1 MNNQQDRAP
10 RPVKRQAVDA
20 GLERADILIIG
31 NGIAGITAALEARN
45 LAPDKRIVVITN
57 QTHPTINTPALKQFA
72 VAKLNREQLLAFPAG
87 TERTN
92 RIHLVNATV
101 EEIHPRSKYVLMD
114 GKRGFGYDSLLLAT
128 GSHPTGLADNIPGR
142 HFDGV
147 LSLHRLPDYM
157 NLRRRLPEVSEVV
170 VVGGGVHAIET
181 VIGMRYWGLEV
192 HWLLRG
198 NTFMRGMLDDE
209 SSDIVLEHM
218 REKGVQIHLQ
228 TEIAGVVGRMGCVAG
243 IITNQQE
250 MIPCQM
256 ILSCIGT
263 RPVTELADHSTIPIK
278 HKNGIIV
285 DDKLR
290 TSVRDVYAA
299 GDVAA
304 LRNPQTGKYETR
316 ALWYAA
322 AFQGRIVGAMLAGRN
337 DLAIQPF
344 GVPWHATHLG
354 ELCMLTVGEPMK
366 QGSNVVT
373 LTDNNQ
379 TGYRRLA
386 IVDNRLVGFLAL
398 GNKQPDDSL
407 AMKRIVDEG
416 LPIRDVVKSIL
427 KGQFDAREYLSKA
440 RSRVAEGMITTRQL
454 PPDWQGQSWEDQ
466 QLPTTGLLAPE
477 APVTSRPTAPR
488 QPVAPA
494 MPTPNTEEMISLSGI
509 EATPE
514 PEPAQLEAE
523 FNPFTG
529 NLPNFANNAR
539 AERMPEYAVQ
549 EEMDNEPSP
558 FTGNLPQLQQQGR
571 GQAAMPAKETAK
583 QFNPSGLWAY
593 SAKMPTVKKTDGR
606 GTEGQEEKTPPRKG
620 SGLLSYTPQN
630 IPARGGK

>member
-10 RPVKRQAVDA
+10 RPAKKQAVDA
-20 GLERADILIIG
+20 GLERADILIVG

-72 VAKLNREQLLAFPAG
+72 IAKLNREQLLAFPAG

-92 RIHLVNATV
+92 RIHLVNASV
-101 EEIHPRSKYVLMD
+101 EEIHPRSKYVMMD
-114 GKRGFGYDSLLLAT
+114 GNRGFGYESLLLAT
-128 GSHPTGLADNIPGR
+128 GSHPTGLAENIPGR

-157 NLRRRLPEVSEVV
+157 NLRRRIPEVSEVV

-192 HWLLRG
+192 HWLIRG
-198 NTFMRGMLDDE
+198 NAFMRGMLDDE

-218 REKGVQIHLQ
+218 REKGVQVHVQ

-263 RPVTELADHSTIPIK
+263 KPATDLADHSTIPIK
-278 HKNGIIV
+278 QKGGIIV

-290 TSVRDVYAA
+290 TSVRGIYAA

-304 LRNPQTGKYETR
+304 LRNPQTGKYEPR

-337 DLAIQPF
+337 ELATQPF

-379 TGYRRLA
+379 NGYRRLA
-386 IVDNRLVGFLAL
+386 IIDNRLVGFLAL

-427 KGQFDAREYLSKA
+427 KGQFDAREYLSKM

-454 PPDWQGQSWEDQ
+454 PPMWQDWENQQS
-466 QLPTTGLLAPE
+466 PTTGRLAPE
-477 APVTSRPTAPR
+477 PLATPAPAPR
-488 QPVAPA
+488 PVAPA
-494 MPTPNTEEMISLSGI
+494 VPVPNTEEMISLPGI
-509 EATPE
+509 EAAPE
-514 PEPAQLEAE
+514 PEPAQMEAE

-529 NLPNFANNAR
+529 NLPNLANNAR
-539 AERMPEYAVQ
+539 AQSIPEYAIQ
-549 EEMDNEPSP
+549 DEMDNEPNP

-571 GQAAMPAKETAK
+571 GQAVMPAKETAR
-583 QFNPSGLWAY
+583 QFNPNGLWAY

-606 GTEGQEEKTPPRKG
+606 GIEGQEERTQPRKT
-620 SGLLSYTPQN
+620 SGLLSYNPQN
-630 IPARGGK
+630 IPTRGGK

>member
-20 GLERADILIIG
+20 GLERADILIVG

-72 VAKLNREQLLAFPAG
+72 VAKVNREQLLAFPAG

-92 RIHLVNATV
+92 RIHLVNASV

-114 GKRGFGYDSLLLAT
+114 GNRGFGYDSLLLAT
-128 GSHPTGLADNIPGR
+128 GSEPTGLSENIPGR

-157 NLRRRLPEVSEVV
+157 NLRRRIPEVSEVV

-198 NTFMRGMLDDE
+198 NVFMRGMLDE
-209 SSDIVLEHM
+209 EASDIVLEHM
-218 REKGVQIHLQ
+218 REKGVQVHLN

-263 RPVTELADHSTIPIK
+263 RPVTELADRSTIPLK

-285 DDKLR
+285 DDKQR
-290 TSVRDVYAA
+290 TSVRDIYAA

-322 AFQGRIVGAMLAGRN
+322 AFQARIVGAMLAGRP
-337 DLAIQPF
+337 DLATQPF
-344 GVPWHATHLG
+344 GVPWHSTHLG

-366 QGSNVVT
+366 QGANVVT
-373 LTDNNQ
+373 LTDNSQ
-379 TGYRRLA
+379 SGYRRLT

-427 KGQFDAREYLSKA
+427 KGQFDAREYLSKM

-454 PPDWQGQSWEDQ
+454 PPEWQDWQNQQS
-466 QLPTTGLLAPE
+466 PTTGRLAPE
-477 APVTSRPTAPR
+477 PPAPR
-488 QPVAPA
+488 PVAPA
-494 MPTPNTEEMISLSGI
+494 PAPNTEEMISLPGI
-509 EATPE
+509 EAAPE
-514 PEPAQLEAE
+514 PEPVQLEAE

-529 NLPNFANNAR
+529 NLPAFANNAR
-539 AERMPEYAVQ
+539 VDRMPEYAVQ
-549 EEMDNEPSP
+549 EEMDDEPNP
-558 FTGNLPQLQQQGR
+558 FTGNLPMIQQPGR
-571 GQAAMPAKETAK
+571 EQAPLPAREAAR
-583 QFNPSGLWAY
+583 QFNPNGLWAY
-593 SAKMPTVKKTDGR
+593 SAKMPAIKKTDGR
-606 GTEGQEEKTPPRKG
+606 GTGEREEKALQRKT
-620 SGLLSYTPQN
+620 SGLLSYTSQN

>member
-10 RPVKRQAVDA
+10 RPARRQTFDA
-20 GLERADILIIG
+20 GLERADILVIG

-72 VAKLNREQLLAFPAG
+72 IAKLNRDQLLAFPAG

-101 EEIHPRSKYVLMD
+101 HEVHPRSKYVLMED
-114 GKRGFGYDSLLLAT
+114 KRGFGYDSLLLAT
-128 GSHPTGLADNIPGR
+128 GSEPTGLSESIPGR

-147 LSLHRLPDYM
+147 LQLHRLPDYM
-157 NLRRRLPEVSEVV
+157 NLRRRIPEVSEVV

-198 NTFMRGMLDDE
+198 NTFMRGMLDE
-209 SSDIVLEHM
+209 EASDIVLEHM
-218 REKGVQIHLQ
+218 REKGVIIHLQ
-228 TEIAGVVGRMGCVAG
+228 TEIAGIVGRMGCVAG
-243 IITNQQE
+243 VVTNQQE

-285 DDKLR
+285 DDKQR
-290 TSVRDVYAA
+290 TSVRDIYAA

-322 AFQGRIVGAMLAGRN
+322 AFQARIAGAMLAGRP
-337 DLAIQPF
+337 DLATQPF
-344 GVPWHATHLG
+344 GVPWHSTHLG

-366 QGSNVVT
+366 QGKDVIT

-379 TGYRRLA
+379 NGYRRLA

-427 KGQFDAREYLSKA
+427 KGQFDAREYLAKV
-440 RSRVAEGMITTRQL
+440 RTRVAAGMITSKPL
-454 PPDWQGQSWEDQ
+454 PPLWQDWDNQQ
-466 QLPTTGLLAPE
+466 QLPSTGRLAPE
-477 APVTSRPTAPR
+477 PPAAPATSRPVA
-488 QPVAPA
+488 PVAPA
-494 MPTPNTEEMISLSGI
+494 PDTEEIRLPRVQTP
-509 EATPE
+509 APLPE
-514 PEPAQLEAE
+514 PEPVQVEAE

-529 NLPNFANNAR
+529 NLPMLANNMS
-539 AERMPEYAVQ
+539 AERTPEAPVPGSLDD
-549 EEMDNEPSP
+549 ELNP
-558 FTGNLPQLQQQGR
+558 FTGNLPYIQQQGV
-571 GQAAMPAKETAK
+571 GQVAMPAKETAR
-583 QFNPSGLWAY
+583 QFNPNGLWAY
-593 SAKMPTVKKTDGR
+593 SAKMPVVKKTSNR
-606 GTEGQEEKTPPRKG
+606 TIEEQEERAPQRRS
-620 SGLLSYTPQN
+620 SGLWSYTPQN
-630 IPARGGK
+630 SPARGGK

>member
-1 MNNQQDRAP
+1 MNNQQDRAS
-10 RPVKRQAVDA
+10 RPVKRQAGDA
-20 GLERADILIIG
+20 GLERADILIVG
-31 NGIAGITAALEARN
+31 NGIAGITAALETRR

-72 VAKLNREQLLAFPAG
+72 IAKVNRDQLLAFPAG

-92 RIHLVNATV
+92 RIHVVNATV
-101 EEIHPRSKYVLMD
+101 HEIHPRSKYVLMD
-114 GKRGFGYDSLLLAT
+114 GNRGFGYDSLLLAT
-128 GSHPTGLADNIPGR
+128 GSEPTGLAENIPGC

-192 HWLLRG
+192 HWLIRG
-198 NTFMRGMLDDE
+198 NTFMRGMLDE
-209 SSDIVLEHM
+209 EASDIVLEHM
-218 REKGVQIHLQ
+218 REKGVRIHLQ
-228 TEIAGVVGRMGCVAG
+228 TEIAGIVGRMGCVAG

-256 ILSCIGT
+256 VLSCIGT
-263 RPVTELADHSTIPIK
+263 RPVSELADHSTIPIK

-290 TSVRDVYAA
+290 TSVRDIYAA

-322 AFQGRIVGAMLAGRN
+322 AFQARIVGAMLAGRN
-337 DLAIQPF
+337 DLATQPF

-366 QGSNVVT
+366 QGNNVIT
-373 LTDNNQ
+373 LADNNQ

-416 LPIRDVVKSIL
+416 LPIRDVVKEIL
-427 KGQFDAREYLSKA
+427 KGQFDAREYLSKV

-454 PPDWQGQSWEDQ
+454 PPLWQDWENQ
-466 QLPTTGLLAPE
+466 QLPTTGKLPPE
-477 APVTSRPTAPR
+477 APVTPVRAE
-488 QPVAPA
+488 PVAPA
-494 MPTPNTEEMISLSGI
+494 PAPVPNTEEMVSLPGVG
-509 EATPE
+509 AMPAPE
-514 PEPAQLEAE
+514 PIQVEAE

-529 NLPNFANNAR
+529 NLPALASNAR
-539 AERMPEYAVQ
+539 AERTPEFAAQ
-549 EEMDNEPSP
+549 EELVDEPNP
-558 FTGNLPQLQQQGR
+558 FTGNLPVLQQQEMR
-571 GQAAMPAKETAK
+571 QAAMPANETTR
-583 QFNPSGLWAY
+583 QYNPNGLWAY
-593 SAKMPTVKKTDGR
+593 SAKMPAVKKVNNR
-606 GTEGQEEKTPPRKG
+606 RTEEQEEKVPRHKSSG
-620 SGLLSYTPQN
+620 SLWSYTPQDT
-630 IPARGGK
+630 PVRGRK